1 MCVNDVINL
10 VGESNILPVS
20 CDIELANETP
30 TYAWNISPDSG
41 YVLLNDTENNPTT
54 LLSQNPTISFIEP
67 GSYTLSLSV
76 TTECGTDTHSQTINV
91 LGNPHTKSIDDEN
104 LWFYFDRKLA
114 SGKLVKFGDMDLLE
128 NNVLILNFDKYGI
141 VIKKEF
147 FSKEDMKKIKYSEM
161 KTENPVSQDSF
172 VTSFLQSV
180 RQKMY
185 GKRKF

>member
-1 MCVNDVINL
+1 MFFIFKIKHFQNLICLALIVILSNCQLKDPIKGHGINFLENRSKKIILNKTNKNDVIN
-10 VGESNILPVS
+10 
-20 CDIELANETP
+20 
-30 TYAWNISPDSG
+30 
-41 YVLLNDTENNPTT
+41 T
-54 LLSQNPTISFIEP
+54 L
-67 GSYTLSLSV
+67 GV
-76 TTECGTDTHSQTINV
+76 
-91 LGNPHTKSIDDEN
+91 PHTKSIDDEN
-104 LWFYFDRKLA
+104 LWFYFDRKIA

-141 VIKKEF
+141 VTKKEF

-161 KTENPVSQDSF
+161 KTNNPVTQDSF